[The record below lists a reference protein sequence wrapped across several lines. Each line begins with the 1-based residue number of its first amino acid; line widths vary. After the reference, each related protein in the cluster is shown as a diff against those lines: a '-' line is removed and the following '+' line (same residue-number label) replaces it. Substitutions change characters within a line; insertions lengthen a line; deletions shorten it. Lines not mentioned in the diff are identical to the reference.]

1 MPNQQQSATST
12 VLPFEQESSP
22 AFLTQCHRNA
32 LVRLDG
38 SFSDKRPLTI
48 IVGDGKSTSRFI
60 MRKFLARLDEDTA
73 VARIASPCAN
83 ATDFMSRIISA
94 IGFQS
99 EDMSLDDLESIFSM
113 FLSFQKAHSRRTIIC
128 IEEAQD
134 SEWWVLDKIRSLV
147 ELEHDGEYGLM
158 VILAGQTGLKELLHA
173 RPLSSISQYAGKRI
187 SLEPF
192 TLPESREFIRRRAE
206 AAGKANINDVFEF
219 HAIPL
224 IHELSAGIPDA
235 IGELVGQCF
244 QLADAEGTD
253 RVTKELVKRSYERQ
267 RAISEEQD
275 ADEDDANFNVTDIRP
290 PAGRLIIQSTA
301 DDFKEVAL
309 GTEDVMIGRS
319 KLCDIRLE
327 SNTVSRHHAMIRYSA
342 RGATIVDL
350 GSTNGTTVDGYAIK
364 EHVLKAGE
372 TIFIGNCRI
381 FYAVDEALQDRF
393 AAAEQA
399 YEIELNA

>member
-1 MPNQQQSATST
+1 MSNQQHSATSP
-12 VLPFEQESSP
+12 VLQFEQEPSP

-32 LVRLDG
+32 LVRLG
-38 SFSDKRPLTI
+38 SSFSERRPLAI
-48 IVGDGKSTSRFI
+48 IIGDGKSTSRFI
-60 MRKFLARLDEDTA
+60 VRKFLSRLDEDIA

-83 ATDFMSRIISA
+83 ATDFMGRIISA

-99 EDMSLDDLESIFSM
+99 KDMSLDDLESIFSM

-147 ELEHDGEYGLM
+147 ELERDGEYGLM
-158 VILAGQTGLKELLHA
+158 VILAGQSGLKEFLHA
-173 RPLSSISQYAGKRI
+173 RPLSSVSQYAGKRI

-192 TLPESREFIRRRAE
+192 TLPETREFIRRRAE

-253 RVTKELVKRSYERQ
+253 WVTKELVKRSYELQ

-275 ADEDDANFNVTDIRP
+275 ANEDDATINVTNIRP
-290 PAGRLIIQSTA
+290 PVGRFIVQLTG
-301 DDFKEVAL
+301 DEFKEVAL
-309 GTEDVMIGRS
+309 GKGNLMIGRS

-327 SNTVSRHHAMIRYSA
+327 SNAVSRHHALIRYSP

-364 EHVLKAGE
+364 EHLLEPGE
-372 TIFIGNCRI
+372 TIVVGNCRI
-381 FYAVDEALQDRF
+381 EYAVDEALQNRF
-393 AAAEQA
+393 NDAEQA
-399 YEIELNA
+399 SEIEIIA

>member
-12 VLPFEQESSP
+12 VFPFEQESSP

>member
-32 LVRLDG
+32 LVRLDS
-38 SFSDKRPLTI
+38 SFSERRPLAI

-60 MRKFLARLDEDTA
+60 MRKFLSRLDEDIA

-83 ATDFMSRIISA
+83 ATDFMGRIISA

-99 EDMSLDDLESIFSM
+99 KDMSLDDLESIFSM

-128 IEEAQD
+128 LEEAQD

-147 ELEHDGEYGLM
+147 ESERDGEYGLM
-158 VILAGQTGLKELLHA
+158 VILAGQSGLKELLHA

-206 AAGKANINDVFEF
+206 VAGKANINDVFEF

-244 QLADAEGTD
+244 QLADAEGMD

-267 RAISEEQD
+267 RAISEEQEG
-275 ADEDDANFNVTDIRP
+275 DEDDAIFNVTNIRP
-290 PAGRLIIQSTA
+290 PVGRLIIQSAA

-399 YEIELNA
+399 FEIELNA